1 MIRTALLASLLLT
14 VTVLATG
21 CSSSKQSV
29 TSDDLRDNWTPEL
42 QSVTLSHEDFTNFR
56 SRHRHNTWR
65 QIHDDWARI
74 WFEDRN
80 LRLTEYNLP

>member
-1 MIRTALLASLLLT
+1 MIRTALLASCLFASTL
-14 VTVLATG
+14 VIGG
-21 CSSSKQSV
+21 CSNKI

-42 QSVTLSHEDFTNFR
+42 YSVTLSNEEFTNFK

-65 QIHDDWARI
+65 QVHDDWARI
-74 WFEDRN
+74 WLVDRN

>member
-1 MIRTALLASLLLT
+1 MIRTALIASCLLASTL
-14 VTVLATG
+14 VFVG
-21 CSSSKQSV
+21 CGQQRV

-42 QSVTLSHEDFTNFR
+42 QSVTQSNEEFTNFK
-56 SRHRHNTWR
+56 SRHAHNTWR

-74 WFEDRN
+74 WLVDRN

>member
-1 MIRTALLASLLLT
+1 MIRTALLASCLFASALF
-14 VTVLATG
+14 VAG
-21 CSSSKQSV
+21 CANKSTV

-42 QSVTLSHEDFTNFR
+42 QSVTQSNEEFTNFK

-74 WFEDRN
+74 WLVDRN
-80 LRLTEYNLP
+80 LRLTEYALP

>member
-1 MIRTALLASLLLT
+1 MIRTALLASCLFASTLF
-14 VTVLATG
+14 VGG
-21 CSSSKQSV
+21 CSNKI

-42 QSVTLSHEDFTNFR
+42 YSVTQSHEDFTNFK

-74 WFEDRN
+74 WLVDRN
-80 LRLTEYNLP
+80 LRLSEYNLP

>member
-1 MIRTALLASLLLT
+1 MIRTALLASCLLA
-14 VTVLATG
+14 VTLLAGG
-21 CSSSKQSV
+21 CSKDRV

-42 QSVTLSHEDFTNFR
+42 QSVTLSEEDFTNFK

-74 WFEDRN
+74 WLVDRN